1 MASPL
6 NCEPS
11 GTRPDV
17 NKLKNTIMTNVEIKK
32 SGTILTITVDLS
44 KNSGPSKS
52 GKSIVIA
59 STLGNALVDPEK
71 KVYMGLNV
79 YSTR

>member
-1 MASPL
+1 MQ
-6 NCEPS
+6 
-11 GTRPDV
+11 
-17 NKLKNTIMTNVEIKK
+17 NVIFEKK
-32 SGTILTITVDLS
+32 GTILTITVDLS

-59 STLGNALVDPEK
+59 STLGNALIDPEK
-71 KVYMGLNV
+71 KIFMGLNI

>member
-1 MASPL
+1 MQ
-6 NCEPS
+6 
-11 GTRPDV
+11 
-17 NKLKNTIMTNVEIKK
+17 NVEIKK
-32 SGTILTITVDLS
+32 SGNILTVTVDLS

-59 STLGNALVDPEK
+59 STLGNALIDPEK
-71 KVYMGLNV
+71 KIFMGLNV

>member
-1 MASPL
+1 MQ
-6 NCEPS
+6 
-11 GTRPDV
+11 
-17 NKLKNTIMTNVEIKK
+17 NVEIKK
-32 SGTILTITVDLS
+32 SGNILTITVDLS

-59 STLGNALVDPEK
+59 STLGNTLIDLEK
-71 KVYMGLNV
+71 KIYLGLNV

>member
-1 MASPL
+1 
-6 NCEPS
+6 
-11 GTRPDV
+11 
-17 NKLKNTIMTNVEIKK
+17 MTNTKIDKK
-32 SGTILTITVDLS
+32 GDILTITVDLS

-59 STLGNALVDPEK
+59 STLGNTLIDAEK
-71 KVYMGLNV
+71 KIYLGLNV

>member
-1 MASPL
+1 
-6 NCEPS
+6 
-11 GTRPDV
+11 
-17 NKLKNTIMTNVEIKK
+17 MTNVKTEKK
-32 SGTILTITVDLS
+32 GDILTTTVDLS

-59 STLGNALVDPEK
+59 STLGNTLIDAEK
-71 KVYMGLNV
+71 KIYLGLNI

>member
-1 MASPL
+1 MQ
-6 NCEPS
+6 
-11 GTRPDV
+11 
-17 NKLKNTIMTNVEIKK
+17 NVEIKK
-32 SGTILTITVDLS
+32 TGNILTVTVDLS

-59 STLGNALVDPEK
+59 STLGNALIDPEK
-71 KVYMGLNV
+71 KIYMGLNV